1 MSGTPMQDEAHMRDL
16 QFARDK
22 LPIAQRVAPETNGIM
37 IDADGSWFGHR
48 DGIPTTTIVWANEE
62 PERLD

>member
-22 LPIAQRVAPETNGIM
+22 LPIAQRIAPETTGVM
-37 IDADGSWFGHR
+37 IDSDGNWFGHK
-48 DGIPTTTIVWANEE
+48 DGIPTTTIVEGDE
-62 PERLD
+62 LPERL

>member
-1 MSGTPMQDEAHMRDL
+1 MSGTPYQDESHMRDL

-22 LPIAQRVAPETNGIM
+22 LPIAQRVAPETNGIK
-37 IDADGSWFGHR
+37 IDSDGSWFGHR
-48 DGIPTTTIVWANEE
+48 DGIPTTTIVIGDEL